1 MIDCFGERASRKS
14 GPTAEVD
21 RLLEEGGFAG
31 GVAGGQHR
39 PEPKRGAHIAEGNY
53 QRGLEFWRI
62 LIEQRPN
69 ISLRHR
75 CNTFIAKQ
83 HEPQTGAMPI
93 LGIGLARLPERLDR
107 GVALAEPLATLAK
120 RKPGR

>member
-1 MIDCFGERASRKS
+1 MINCFGERASRKS

-39 PEPKRGAHIAEGNY
+39 LEQKRGAAIAEVTD

-83 HEPQTGAMPI
+83 HEPQTAACRSSASAWRAC
-93 LGIGLARLPERLDR
+93 LN
-107 GVALAEPLATLAK
+107 ALIAAWRSPSRSRTS
-120 RKPGR
+120 PSVNQ